1 VKPLGPDSTSA
12 LPPLPH
18 LAQQI
23 VAILLKREPVSGED
37 LAGRLGVSRTAVWKH
52 VRLLREVGFIVE
64 ARPGKG
70 YRLTQ
75 VPDLLLPVLIQAR
88 LKTKTIGRTIHHFP
102 QIESTNTKAREL
114 AEQGAPEGTLVVAE
128 YQTRGKGRMSRP
140 WESPAGQNLLFSLI
154 LRPTLPPQQTFNLIL
169 LVSVALC
176 RSIQMETN
184 LELKIKWPNDLYC
197 RERKM
202 AGILAEFA
210 AESDRLNYVIIGVGL
225 NVNWSPAAL
234 PEDAQATTSILQ
246 ETGMRASRS
255 EILASFLS
263 GMEQFYRKAQREGYQ
278 FIQKAWEHYSLIKDR
293 PVRVMNGKETWTGV
307 AQGIDPQGA
316 LVVILDS
323 GEKKRFLAGD
333 VHLRIIKT

>member
-1 VKPLGPDSTSA
+1 VKPSGPASASA
-12 LPPLPH
+12 LPPLPN

-23 VAILLKREPVSGED
+23 VATLLKREPVSGQD
-37 LAGRLGVSRTAVWKH
+37 LAGLLGISRTAVWKH
-52 VRLLREVGFIVE
+52 IRLLKEVGFMIE
-64 ARPGKG
+64 ARTGQG

-88 LKTKTIGRTIHHFP
+88 LKTKIIGRSIHHFP

-114 AEQGAPEGTLVVAE
+114 AEQGAPEGTLVIAE

-140 WESPAGQNLLFSLI
+140 WESPAGQNLLFSII

-169 LVSVALC
+169 LASVALC
-176 RSIQMETN
+176 RAIQMETN

-197 RERKM
+197 REKKL

-225 NVNWSPAAL
+225 NVNWSPMAL
-234 PEDAQATTSILQ
+234 PEDAQPATSILR
-246 ETGMRASRS
+246 ETGIRASRL
-255 EILASFLS
+255 EIMVSFLA
-263 GMEQFYRKAQREGYQ
+263 GMERFYRQAQREGYH
-278 FIQKAWEHYSLIKDR
+278 FIQQAWDHYSLIRNR
-293 PVRVMNGKETWTGV
+293 PVKVMNGKEIWSGI

-316 LVVILDS
+316 LLVVLDN
-323 GEKKRFLAGD
+323 GEEKRFLTGD
-333 VHLRIIKT
+333 VHLRI

>member
-1 VKPLGPDSTSA
+1 VKPSSLASASA
-12 LPPLPH
+12 LPPFPN

-23 VAILLKREPVSGED
+23 VATLLKREPVSGQD
-37 LAGRLGVSRTAVWKH
+37 LAGLLGVSRTAVWKH
-52 VRLLREVGFIVE
+52 IRLLKKVGFTVE
-64 ARPGKG
+64 ARTGQG

-88 LKTKTIGRTIHHFP
+88 LKTKIIGRSIHHFP

-140 WESPAGQNLLFSLI
+140 WESPAGQNLLFSII

-176 RSIQMETN
+176 RSIQLETN

-197 RERKM
+197 RGKKM

-225 NVNWSPAAL
+225 NVNWSPADL
-234 PEDAQATTSILQ
+234 PEDAQPATSILR
-246 ETGMRASRS
+246 ETGIRASRL
-255 EILASFLS
+255 EILVSFLA
-263 GMEQFYRKAQREGYQ
+263 GMERFYRQAQREGYQ
-278 FIQKAWEHYSLIKDR
+278 FIKQAWDQYSLIKNR
-293 PVRVMNGKETWTGV
+293 PVKVMNGKETWSGI

-316 LVVILDS
+316 LMVMLDS
-323 GEKKRFLAGD
+323 GEKKRFLTGD
-333 VHLRIIKT
+333 VHLRI

>member
-1 VKPLGPDSTSA
+1 MKPSGLASDSA

-23 VAILLKREPVSGED
+23 VATLLEGEPVSGQD
-37 LAGRLGVSRTAVWKH
+37 LAGLLGVSRTAVWKH
-52 VRLLREVGFIVE
+52 IRLLKEVGFTVE
-64 ARPGKG
+64 ARTGQG
-70 YRLTQ
+70 YRLTR

-88 LKTKTIGRTIHHFP
+88 LKTKIIGRSIHHFP

-140 WESPAGQNLLFSLI
+140 WESPAGQNLLFSII
-154 LRPTLPPQQTFNLIL
+154 LRPPLPPQQTFNLIL

-197 RERKM
+197 RGKKL

-234 PEDAQATTSILQ
+234 PEDAQPATSILG
-246 ETGMRASRS
+246 ETGIRASRL
-255 EILASFLS
+255 EILVSFLA
-263 GMEQFYRKAQREGYQ
+263 GMERFYRQAQREGYH
-278 FIQKAWEHYSLIKDR
+278 FIKQAWDHYSLIRNR
-293 PVRVMNGKETWTGV
+293 PVKVMNGKETWSGI

-316 LVVILDS
+316 LMVILDS
-323 GEKKRFLAGD
+323 GEKKRFLTGD
-333 VHLRIIKT
+333 VHLRI

>member
-1 VKPLGPDSTSA
+1 MKPSVLASAST
-12 LPPLPH
+12 LPPLPN

-23 VAILLKREPVSGED
+23 VATLLKREPVSGQD
-37 LAGRLGVSRTAVWKH
+37 LAGLLGVSRTAVWKH
-52 VRLLREVGFIVE
+52 IRLLKEVGFTVE
-64 ARPGKG
+64 ARTGKG

-75 VPDLLLPVLIQAR
+75 VPDLLLPVLIQSR
-88 LKTKTIGRTIHHFP
+88 LKTKIIGRSIHHFP

-140 WESPAGQNLLFSLI
+140 WESPAGQNLLFSII
-154 LRPTLPPQQTFNLIL
+154 LRPNLPPQQTFNLIL

-176 RSIQMETN
+176 RSIQMETR

-197 RERKM
+197 REKKL

-234 PEDAQATTSILQ
+234 PEDAQPATSLLL
-246 ETGMRASRS
+246 ETGIRASRL
-255 EILASFLS
+255 EILVSFLS
-263 GMEQFYRKAQREGYQ
+263 GMERLYRQAQKEGYQ
-278 FIQKAWEHYSLIKDR
+278 FIKQAWDHYSLIKNR
-293 PVRVMNGKETWTGV
+293 PVKVMNGQETWSGI

-316 LVVILDS
+316 LMVILDS
-323 GEKKRFLAGD
+323 GEKKRFLTGD
-333 VHLRIIKT
+333 VHLRI

>member
-1 VKPLGPDSTSA
+1 MKPLGPASASA
-12 LPPLPH
+12 LPN

-23 VAILLKREPVSGED
+23 VATLLNREPVSGED
-37 LAGRLGVSRTAVWKH
+37 LAGLLGVSRTAVWKH
-52 VRLLREVGFIVE
+52 IRLLKEVGFTVE
-64 ARPGKG
+64 AQSGKG

-88 LKTKTIGRTIHHFP
+88 LKTKIIGRSIQHFP

-140 WESPAGQNLLFSLI
+140 WESPAGQNLLFSII

-176 RSIQMETN
+176 QSIQMETN
-184 LELKIKWPNDLYC
+184 LELMIKWPNDLYC
-197 RERKM
+197 REKKL

-210 AESDRLNYVIIGVGL
+210 AESDRLDYVIIGVGL

-234 PEDAQATTSILQ
+234 PEEAQPATSILQ
-246 ETGMRASRS
+246 ETGIRTSRL
-255 EILASFLS
+255 EMLVSFLS
-263 GMEQFYRKAQREGYQ
+263 GMERLYRQAQKEGYH
-278 FIQKAWEHYSLIKDR
+278 FIKQAWDRHSLIKNR
-293 PVRVMNGKETWTGV
+293 PVKVMNGEETWSGI

-316 LVVILDS
+316 LMVILDN
-323 GEKKRFLAGD
+323 GEKKRFLTGD
-333 VHLRIIKT
+333 VHLRI

>member
-1 VKPLGPDSTSA
+1 VKPSGPASASA
-12 LPPLPH
+12 LPPLPN

-23 VAILLKREPVSGED
+23 VATLLKREPVSGED
-37 LAGRLGVSRTAVWKH
+37 LAGLLGVSRTAVWKH
-52 VRLLREVGFIVE
+52 IRLLREVGFTVE
-64 ARPGKG
+64 ARTGKG

-88 LKTKTIGRTIHHFP
+88 LKTKIIGRSIQHFP

-140 WESPAGQNLLFSLI
+140 WESPAGQNLLFSII

-176 RSIQMETN
+176 QSIQMETN

-197 RERKM
+197 REKKL

-234 PEDAQATTSILQ
+234 PEEAQPATSILR
-246 ETGMRASRS
+246 ETGIRASRL
-255 EILASFLS
+255 EMLISFLF
-263 GMEQFYRKAQREGYQ
+263 GMEQLYRQAKKEGYQ
-278 FIQKAWEHYSLIKDR
+278 FIKQTWDHYSLIKNR
-293 PVRVMNGKETWTGV
+293 RVKVMNGKETWSGI

-316 LVVILDS
+316 LMVTLDS
-323 GEKKRFLAGD
+323 GEKKRFLTGD
-333 VHLRIIKT
+333 VHLRI

>member
-1 VKPLGPDSTSA
+1 MKPSGLASASA
-12 LPPLPH
+12 LPPLPN

-23 VAILLKREPVSGED
+23 VATLLKREPVSGQD
-37 LAGRLGVSRTAVWKH
+37 LAGLLGVSRTAVWKH
-52 VRLLREVGFIVE
+52 IRLLKEVGFTVE
-64 ARPGKG
+64 ARTGQG

-88 LKTKTIGRTIHHFP
+88 LKTKIIGRSIHHFP

-140 WESPAGQNLLFSLI
+140 WESPAGQNLLFSII

-197 RERKM
+197 RGKKL

-234 PEDAQATTSILQ
+234 PEDAQPATSILR
-246 ETGMRASRS
+246 ETGIRASRL
-255 EILASFLS
+255 EIMVSFLA
-263 GMEQFYRKAQREGYQ
+263 GMERLYRQAQREGYH
-278 FIQKAWEHYSLIKDR
+278 FIKQAWEHYSLIKNR
-293 PVRVMNGKETWTGV
+293 PVKVMNGKETWSGI

-316 LVVILDS
+316 LMVILDS
-323 GEKKRFLAGD
+323 GEKKRFLTGD
-333 VHLRIIKT
+333 VHLRI

>member
-1 VKPLGPDSTSA
+1 MRPSGQASASA
-12 LPPLPH
+12 LPPLPD
-18 LAQQI
+18 LARQI
-23 VAILLKREPVSGED
+23 VATLLTREPVSGED
-37 LAGRLGVSRTAVWKH
+37 LAGLLGVSRTAVWKH
-52 VRLLREVGFIVE
+52 IRLLKEIGFTVE
-64 ARPGKG
+64 ARTGKG

-88 LKTKTIGRTIHHFP
+88 LKTKSLGRTIYHFS

-176 RSIQMETN
+176 RSIQEETN

-197 RERKM
+197 REKKL

-225 NVNWSPAAL
+225 NVNWSPSAL
-234 PEDAQATTSILQ
+234 PEDAQPATSILR
-246 ETGMRASRS
+246 ETGIRASR
-255 EILASFLS
+255 LAIMVSFLS
-263 GMEQFYRKAQREGYQ
+263 GMEQFYQQAQREGYH
-278 FIQKAWEHYSLIKDR
+278 FIKQAWEHYSLIKNR
-293 PVRVMNGKETWTGV
+293 RVKVLNGKETWSGI

-316 LVVILDS
+316 LMVILDS
-323 GEKKRFLAGD
+323 GEKKRFLTGD
-333 VHLRIIKT
+333 VHLRI

>member
-1 VKPLGPDSTSA
+1 VKPSGLASAST
-12 LPPLPH
+12 LPPLPN
-18 LAQQI
+18 LAKQI
-23 VAILLKREPVSGED
+23 VATLLKRERVSGQD
-37 LAGRLGVSRTAVWKH
+37 LAGLLGVSRTAVWKH
-52 VRLLREVGFIVE
+52 VRLLREVGFTVE
-64 ARPGKG
+64 ARTGQG

-88 LKTKTIGRTIHHFP
+88 LKTKSIGRSVHHFP

-140 WESPAGQNLLFSLI
+140 WESPAGENLLFSII

-184 LELKIKWPNDLYC
+184 LKPKIKWPNDLYC
-197 RERKM
+197 RGKKL

-234 PEDAQATTSILQ
+234 PEDAQPATSILR
-246 ETGMRASRS
+246 ETGIRASRL
-255 EILASFLS
+255 EIMVSFLA
-263 GMEQFYRKAQREGYQ
+263 GMERLYRQARREGYH
-278 FIQKAWEHYSLIKDR
+278 FIKQAWEHYSLIKNR
-293 PVRVMNGKETWTGV
+293 PVKVMNGKESWSGI

-316 LVVILDS
+316 LMVMLDS
-323 GEKKRFLAGD
+323 GEIKRFLTGD
-333 VHLRIIKT
+333 VHLRI

>member
-1 VKPLGPDSTSA
+1 VKPLRPASA
-12 LPPLPH
+12 PTFPPLPH

-23 VAILLKREPVSGED
+23 VAILLKGEPVSGED
-37 LAGRLGVSRTAVWKH
+37 LAGLLSVSRTAVWKH
-52 VRLLREVGFIVE
+52 IRLLKEVGFTVE
-64 ARPGKG
+64 ARTGKG

-88 LKTKTIGRTIHHFP
+88 LKTQIIGRSIHHFP

-154 LRPTLPPQQTFNLIL
+154 LRPILPPQQTFNLIL

-184 LELKIKWPNDLYC
+184 LELKIKWPNDLYFQ
-197 RERKM
+197 EKKL
-202 AGILAEFA
+202 AGLLAEFA

-225 NVNWSPAAL
+225 NVNWAPAAL
-234 PEDAQATTSILQ
+234 PEDAQPATSILQ
-246 ETGMRASRS
+246 ETGIRTSRLK
-255 EILASFLS
+255 ILASFLS
-263 GMEQFYRKAQREGYQ
+263 GMEQLYRQAQREGYH
-278 FIQKAWEHYSLIKDR
+278 FIKQAWDHYSLIKNR
-293 PVRVMNGKETWTGV
+293 PVKVINGKEIWSGI

-316 LVVILDS
+316 LLVILDS
-323 GEKKRFLAGD
+323 GEKKRFLTGD
-333 VHLRIIKT
+333 VHLRI

>member
-1 VKPLGPDSTSA
+1 MKPSSLASASA
-12 LPPLPH
+12 LPPLPN

-23 VAILLKREPVSGED
+23 VATLLKREPVSGQD
-37 LAGRLGVSRTAVWKH
+37 LAGLLGVSRTAVWKH
-52 VRLLREVGFIVE
+52 IRLLKKVGFTVE
-64 ARPGKG
+64 ARTGQG

-88 LKTKTIGRTIHHFP
+88 LKTKIIGRSIHHFP

-140 WESPAGQNLLFSLI
+140 WESPAGQNLLFSII

-176 RSIQMETN
+176 RSIQLETN

-197 RERKM
+197 REKKM

-225 NVNWSPAAL
+225 NVNWSPADL
-234 PEDAQATTSILQ
+234 PEDAQPATSILR
-246 ETGMRASRS
+246 ETGIRASRL
-255 EILASFLS
+255 EILVSFLA
-263 GMEQFYRKAQREGYQ
+263 GMERFYRQAQREGYQ
-278 FIQKAWEHYSLIKDR
+278 FIKQAWDQYSLIKNR
-293 PVRVMNGKETWTGV
+293 PVKVMNGKETWSGI

-316 LVVILDS
+316 LMVMLDG
-323 GEKKRFLAGD
+323 GEKKRFLTGD
-333 VHLRIIKT
+333 VHLRI

>member
-1 VKPLGPDSTSA
+1 MKPLGPASASA
-12 LPPLPH
+12 LAPLPH

-23 VAILLKREPVSGED
+23 VATLLKREPVSGED
-37 LAGRLGVSRTAVWKH
+37 LAGLLGVSRTAVWKH
-52 VRLLREVGFIVE
+52 IRLLKEVGFAVE
-64 ARPGKG
+64 ARTGKG

-75 VPDLLLPVLIQAR
+75 VPDLLLPVLIQAL
-88 LKTKTIGRTIHHFP
+88 LKTKIMGRTIYYFP

-114 AEQGAPEGTLVVAE
+114 AEKGAPEGTLVVAE
-128 YQTRGKGRMSRP
+128 YQTRGKGRMARP
-140 WESPAGQNLLFSLI
+140 WESPAGENLLFSLI

-197 RERKM
+197 QEKKM

-234 PEDAQATTSILQ
+234 PEDAQPATSILL
-246 ETGMRASRS
+246 ESGLRASRL

-263 GMEQFYRKAQREGYQ
+263 GMEQLYRKAQREGYH
-278 FIQKAWEHYSLIKDR
+278 FIKKAWEHYSLIKNR
-293 PVRVMNGKETWTGV
+293 PVRVMNGEEAWTGI

-316 LVVILDS
+316 LLVILDS
-323 GEKKRFLAGD
+323 GEKKRFLTGD
-333 VHLRIIKT
+333 VHLRI

>member
-1 VKPLGPDSTSA
+1 VKPLGPASASA
-12 LPPLPH
+12 LPPFPQ

-37 LAGRLGVSRTAVWKH
+37 LAGLLGVSRTAVWKH
-52 VRLLREVGFIVE
+52 VRLLKEVGFTVE
-64 ARPGKG
+64 ARTGKG

-75 VPDLLLPVLIQAR
+75 VPDLLLPVLIRAR
-88 LKTKTIGRTIHHFP
+88 LKTKIIGRTIHHFP

-140 WESPAGQNLLFSLI
+140 WESPAGQNLLFSII

-176 RSIQMETN
+176 RSIQMETG

-197 RERKM
+197 RGKKM
-202 AGILAEFA
+202 AGLLAEFA

-234 PEDAQATTSILQ
+234 PEDAQPTTSILQ
-246 ETGMRASRS
+246 ETGMRAPRL

-263 GMEQFYRKAQREGYQ
+263 GMEQFYRKAQREGYH
-278 FIQKAWEHYSLIKDR
+278 FIKQAWEHYSLIKNR
-293 PVRVMNGKETWTGV
+293 PVRVMDGKETWTGI

-316 LVVILDS
+316 LMVILDS

-333 VHLRIIKT
+333 VHLRI